1 MKRKSMALLLS
12 ATMMAAV
19 VSGCSSK
26 APETEKQTE
35 AKTEVKTEAAV
46 ETEAAEE
53 VVTEAVEA
61 EETEAVEEA
70 VTEAAE
76 AEETEAAEEVVTEA
90 AEAEETE
97 AVEEAV
103 TEAAEAE
110 ETEAVEEAVTEA
122 AEAEETEAVEEAVTE
137 AAEAEETEA
146 VEEVVT
152 EAAESVAEAAGLEE
166 ETEEV
171 TETAEAVTEEAV
183 EDVAENTAV
192 GIAELA
198 EDAEEAV
205 SEAVSEAAE
214 VIEEAVEEAAEESVA
229 ESTGLEE
236 EDTEEVSEAVEAE
249 TEAEAADLTGQS
261 FKVGIVQF
269 VSHASLDQIEQAIEA
284 QLAVKAEETG
294 ADIEFTLYNGEA
306 DASNLTQIASQLI
319 SDEVDVMVAIATPAA
334 QILQAQDEDAQIPI
348 VFSAVT
354 DPVGAQLVAS
364 NEEPGSFITG
374 TSDALNTE
382 TMMNLIIANDPEITK
397 VGLLYSNSEDSS
409 KVPIQE
415 AKDFLDEQGIEYVE
429 KTGTTTDEV
438 SQAVDALIA
447 DGVGAIFT
455 PTDNTIMSAELTIYE
470 KLQDAGIPH
479 YCGADSFALNGAYLG
494 FGVNY
499 VELGTK
505 TADMVVDILAG
516 ADAAAY
522 PVATF
527 DSGIATINTET
538 AEKLGYDLDE
548 KKEAFAPFC
557 SEIVE
562 TTTAENF

>member
-12 ATMMAAV
+12 ASMMAAV

-35 AKTEVKTEAAV
+35 AKTEVKTEAAA
-46 ETEAAEE
+46 ETEVVTE
-53 VVTEAVEA
+53 VVTEAAAV
-61 EETEAVEEA
+61 ETEAVTEA
-70 VTEAAE
+70 VTEAAV
-76 AEETEAAEEVVTEA
+76 A
-90 AEAEETE
+90 ETE
-97 AVEEAV
+97 AVTEAV
-103 TEAAEAE
+103 TEAAAV
-110 ETEAVEEAVTEA
+110 ETEAVTEAVTEA
-122 AEAEETEAVEEAVTE
+122 AVAETEAVTEAVTE
-137 AAEAEETEA
+137 AAAVETEA
-146 VEEVVT
+146 VTEAVT
-152 EAAESVAEAAGLEE
+152 EAAVAE
-166 ETEEV
+166 T
-171 TETAEAVTEEAV
+171 EAVTEAATEAAVVETEAV
-183 EDVAENTAV
+183 TEAVTEAAVVETETVTEETLEAVAENTAIGV
-192 GIAELA
+192 AELVA
-198 EDAEEAV
+198 EAEEAV

-214 VIEEAVEEAAEESVA
+214 VVEEALSEEEAAESVA
-229 ESTGLEE
+229 ETTGLEE
-236 EDTEEVSEAVEAE
+236 EAETEVLTEAVTEAAE
-249 TEAEAADLTGQS
+249 TEAAADLSGKT

-269 VSHASLDQIEQAIEA
+269 VSHASLDQIEKAIEEELSA
-284 QLAVKAEETG
+284 KAEETG
-294 ADIEFTLYNGEA
+294 ATIEFEVHNGEA

-319 SDEVDVMVAIATPAA
+319 SDNVDAMVAIATPAA

-354 DPVGAQLVAS
+354 DPAGAQLVAS

-382 TMMNLIIANDPEITK
+382 TMMNLILANDPEITK

-415 AKDFLDEQGIEYVE
+415 AKDFLDEQGIAYTE

-470 KLQDAGIPH
+470 KLQEAGIPH
-479 YCGADSFALNGAYLG
+479 YCGADSFALNGAFLG

-499 VELGTK
+499 VDLGTK

-516 ADAAAY
+516 ADVATY

-527 DSGIATINTET
+527 DNGIATINTET
-538 AEKLGYDLDE
+538 AEKLGYDLEE
-548 KKEAFAPFC
+548 KKAAFAPFC

-562 TTTAENF
+562 TATAEKF